1 MMADLASFYHV
12 IRRPLFTEKVS
23 YLQERDNTYAFE
35 VAAGANKV
43 QIRQAVE
50 TIWGVHVESVRTQTV
65 PGKYKRFGVTVG
77 KTATWK
83 KALVKVR
90 EGDAIQLF

>member
-1 MMADLASFYHV
+1 MADLAAYYR
-12 IRRPLFTEKVS
+12 IIKRPLFTEKGS
-23 YLQERDNTYAFE
+23 YLQERNNTYAFE
-35 VAAGANKV
+35 VADDANKV

-50 TIWGVHVESVRTQTV
+50 TIWGVKVESVRTQMV
-65 PGKYKRFGVTVG
+65 PGKYKRVGMSVG
-77 KTATWK
+77 KTSIWK